1 MLYFDINLR
10 HTGLLTATL
19 PTSVSAPVVT
29 FLLNICMQLLSR
41 QATSKKRPLGVIMKL
56 RG

>member
-1 MLYFDINLR
+1 MFYFDINLR

-19 PTSVSAPVVT
+19 PTSVSAPVIT

-41 QATSKKRPLGVIMKL
+41 QATNKKRPLGVIMKL